1 MLPVSS
7 HLPTIDSWTKALRT
21 KPEEPEMA
29 ENNTICRWWQCTTQ
43 SHLVSVCHGHGIPTF
58 MRPNGMN
65 MEGTTVA
72 AASHGPLT
80 QHRLCFSARTRLLL
94 CQSFFLLL
102 ASVAFQPQ
110 LPPSLRLLLS
120 LLSASSR
127 VLHRISATNPFN
139 MANPPPASHHT
150 AQSCFPCSTP
160 PIYFFFLD
168 ARATH
173 AMPCNIWDKA

>member
-1 MLPVSS
+1 MTM
-7 HLPTIDSWTKALRT
+7 H
-21 KPEEPEMA
+21 
-29 ENNTICRWWQCTTQ
+29 NTIPFGFSMPWSWNTYLHETKWNECGRDNSGCCKPW
-43 SHLVSVCHGHGIPTF
+43 SLDPT
-58 MRPNGMN
+58 
-65 MEGTTVA
+65 A
-72 AASHGPLT
+72 
-80 QHRLCFSARTRLLL
+80 HRLCFSAQTRLLL

-139 MANPPPASHHT
+139 MANPPLASHHT

-160 PIYFFFLD
+160 PIYCFFLV
-168 ARATH
+168 RTRYSCN
-173 AMPCNIWDKA
+173 AMQYLRQSLRFSQLLF